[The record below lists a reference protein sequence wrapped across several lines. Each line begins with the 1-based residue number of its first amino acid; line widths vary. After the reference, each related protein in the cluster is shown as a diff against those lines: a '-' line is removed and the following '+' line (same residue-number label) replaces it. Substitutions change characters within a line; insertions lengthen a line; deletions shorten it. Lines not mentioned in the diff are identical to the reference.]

1 MMEKD
6 YFITLLQQNYDTMSL
21 FFNAEMTPAIKIPL
35 AVHYTFSRETFNG
48 PQFEAQMK
56 KLQRKVVKQSLVEF
70 FSTASNKSALSY
82 KVSAHLLLHE
92 QTNEELNRLAQN
104 EAYLESAGFES
115 SSYQSIAAIFL
126 VDAAHAKRA
135 KILHKEMKKQH
146 HFLTGK
152 DDIPYAVLLTQK
164 QANARLQAQ
173 TMRCYYDELLAQN
186 FKRGDS
192 LQAMSQLLTLYHA
205 DFEPIVIDYV
215 RAICTYLKREN
226 IKIRRKFYPFV
237 AMLALAQA
245 NEDVLNDIIQMN
257 KELMALR
264 MFSVEPSFAF
274 LTATQF
280 VLQQRIEKQALQQ
293 FGDSLLFLQALN
305 MNDFLQDAKITFA
318 FNIFDFLNG

>member
-1 MMEKD
+1 MEKD

-48 PQFEAQMK
+48 AQFEAQMK
-56 KLQRKVVKQSLVEF
+56 KLQRKVVKQSLLEF
-70 FSTASNKSALSY
+70 FSTVSNKSALSY

-126 VDAAHAKRA
+126 VDEANAKRA

-173 TMRCYYDELLAQN
+173 R
-186 FKRGDS
+186 
-192 LQAMSQLLTLYHA
+192 
-205 DFEPIVIDYV
+205 
-215 RAICTYLKREN
+215 
-226 IKIRRKFYPFV
+226 
-237 AMLALAQA
+237 
-245 NEDVLNDIIQMN
+245 
-257 KELMALR
+257 
-264 MFSVEPSFAF
+264 
-274 LTATQF
+274 
-280 VLQQRIEKQALQQ
+280 
-293 FGDSLLFLQALN
+293 
-305 MNDFLQDAKITFA
+305 
-318 FNIFDFLNG
+318 

>member
-21 FFNAEMTPAIKIPL
+21 FFSAEMTPAIKIPL
-35 AVHYTFSRETFNG
+35 AVHYSFSRETFNG

-56 KLQRKVVKQSLVEF
+56 NLQRKVVKQSLLEF
-70 FSTASNKSALSY
+70 FSNVSNKSVLSY

-92 QTNEELNRLAQN
+92 QTDQELNRLAQN
-104 EAYLESAGFES
+104 EAYLDSVGFEA

-126 VDAAHAKRA
+126 LDEAHAKRA

-152 DDIPYAVLLTQK
+152 DDIPYAVLLTREPV
-164 QANARLQAQ
+164 NAQLQAQ
-173 TMRCYYDELLAQN
+173 TMRCYYDELVAQN
-186 FKRGDS
+186 FKRGDA
-192 LQAMSQLLTLYHA
+192 LQAMSQLLTLYNA

-215 RAICTYLKREN
+215 SAICTYLKREN
-226 IKIRRKFYPFV
+226 IKIRRKFYPFI

-245 NEDVLNDIIQMN
+245 NEEVLNEIIRMN
-257 KELMALR
+257 KELMTLP
-264 MFSVEPSFAF
+264 MFSIEPSLA
-274 LTATQF
+274 LMTATQF
-280 VLQQRIEKQALQQ
+280 VLQQLIEREALQQ
-293 FGDSLLFLQALN
+293 FSDSLLFLQALN

-318 FNIFDFLNG
+318 FNIFDFFNG